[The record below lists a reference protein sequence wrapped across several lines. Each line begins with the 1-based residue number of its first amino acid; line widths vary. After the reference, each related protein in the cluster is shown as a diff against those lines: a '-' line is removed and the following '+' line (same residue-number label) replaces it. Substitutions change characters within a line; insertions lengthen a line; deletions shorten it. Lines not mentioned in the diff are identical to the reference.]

1 MKINRYSITNT
12 FQLYQSM
19 IKYNLKVIFGGRFLY
34 FLLAAAFVFILFTV
48 LNLLNTR
55 NATLSPFFLILL
67 PGLLLVFYPTTFGIQ
82 NDVNNNMIE
91 ILFGIPNYRYKVW
104 LFRLLLI
111 NVVIFIMLWLL
122 SMMFSLVLQKTAV
135 TSLTLHIM
143 APVTFVGALAFCVS
157 TLTRNG
163 NGTAVVL
170 IIVCMGFWLMQG
182 QIGET
187 EVNLFLNPF
196 QVPEGM
202 NTAVWADIIFKSRL
216 YLGIGTIIS
225 ILWGLYNLQ
234 KREKF
239 LF

>member
-1 MKINRYSITNT
+1 MKIDRYKITNT
-12 FQLYQSM
+12 FQLLKSM

-34 FLLAAAFVFILFTV
+34 FLLAAAGVFVLFTV
-48 LNLLNTR
+48 LNLVNTR
-55 NATLSPFFLILL
+55 STTLNPFFLILL
-67 PGLLLVFYPTTFGIQ
+67 PGLLLIFYPTTFGIQ
-82 NDVNNNMIE
+82 NDVNANMIE

-104 LFRLLLI
+104 LFRFLLI
-111 NVVIFIMLWLL
+111 NIVIFIMLWLL
-122 SMMFSLVLQKTAV
+122 TMLFSLMLQRTPV

-143 APVTFVGALAFCVS
+143 APVMFVGALAFCVS

-170 IIVCMGFWLMQG
+170 IIICMGFWLMQG
-182 QIGET
+182 QIGQT

-202 NTAVWADIIFKSRL
+202 NASVWANITFKSRL
-216 YLGIGTIIS
+216 YLVIGSIIC
-225 ILWGLYNLQ
+225 ILWGLLNLQ